1 MPEEELKNDFTDL
14 PNAPTEASPPAAPVE
29 GKEEK
34 PSSND
39 DMAKLLVEK
48 ERMAQEEREK
58 RKAEVKKRKE
68 LEAEIERLKQKPPE
82 EEEDEEEKP
91 SIDARSIQ
99 ETVKQ
104 TIHEES
110 YNKDINTHIRAIPGI
125 TRPLAEE
132 LDKTVRL
139 LPKSNDPEADVRAA
153 MAYLNARNS
162 STFSAPVVNAGFGG
176 FNTTKAPIS
185 QSAVK
190 LGEAYGLKAEDFNK
204 YSGEVKL

>member
-14 PNAPTEASPPAAPVE
+14 PNPDEKPPVPPVE

-34 PSSND
+34 PND

-82 EEEDEEEKP
+82 EEEDEEEEKP
-91 SIDARSIQ
+91 PVDKRSIQ

-110 YNKDINTHIRAIPGI
+110 YNKEINQHIRAVPGI

-132 LDKTVRL
+132 LDRTVKL

-153 MAYLNARNS
+153 MAYLNARNA
-162 STFSAPVVNAGFGG
+162 TMFNPPVVNAGFGG
-176 FNTTKAPIS
+176 FSTTKTPVS
-185 QSAVK
+185 PTAVK
-190 LGEAYGLKAEDFNK
+190 LGEVYGLKADDFNK